1 VIFRRRRC
9 GMAIDLPV
17 PKHPYRDTALFNGAL
32 AGILLLVAWLTG
44 GSLDRALGWAAIYFV
59 AATAWGWWSFRRRLE
74 REAAAAQAPAVEEE

>member
-1 VIFRRRRC
+1 MIFRRRRC

-17 PKHPYRDTALFNGAL
+17 PKHPYRDTAVFNGAL
-32 AGILLLVAWLTG
+32 AGVLLLVVWLTG
-44 GSLDRALGWAAIYFV
+44 GSLGRGLVWASICFV